1 RHRGCSADARRST
14 RMNRKPSAPGW
25 WSWKEAGFAL
35 ATLVAIAGLLV
46 LAFVIYFFFAFNSWA
61 NNK

>member
-1 RHRGCSADARRST
+1 
-14 RMNRKPSAPGW
+14 MNRKPSAPGW